1 MNNIDSNLPTLP
13 ALVRGP
19 GVYAASAGQKQG
31 VSSLSML
38 LISVNGQGIRRQG
51 AKLLKEK
58 QSK

>member
-31 VSSLSML
+31 VSSLSTL
-38 LISVNGQGIRRQG
+38 LISVRGQGIRRQG
-51 AKLLKEK
+51 AKLKEK